1 MERSIFIK
9 WVEKYFNPIVKKV
22 VEKVNGTKNP
32 LTYLHKSM
40 LNRDYST
47 DLKWS
52 SLSSNNTNV
61 AADIVPLDSPV
72 PLKRRDAISK
82 ASGDIPKLGMKLY
95 LNERTMSDLN
105 ILQYR
110 TGSENEIVKKLFR
123 DTQKCIVGVNET
135 LEYMFLQ
142 GLSSGVTSITD
153 ENNPGVAV
161 RIDFGYK
168 SSNKYGAELPWSNPD
183 AKPLDDIEKIQTAA
197 TANGDSIRYLMMDKQ
212 TFNVFKKN
220 KQVKEEYAAFM
231 DFSGQNIPTPNL
243 DKVNQTLNANYGV
256 EIQIVDRSVVFEK
269 DGVRTAK
276 KPWEQNMVVF
286 LTDLQVGTLT
296 YGQLAEELH
305 PVAGVEYQKADEF
318 ILLSK
323 YRKNDPLR
331 EFTSSQ
337 ALALPVIDNVD
348 SIYLL
353 DSEEAVIDEQTEGDE
368 TFSYDGDEYALQDVK
383 DALLAVDG
391 RFKVDGLTDAQLLAK
406 INNLNEE
413 QIAIF
418 EEALGDPIDNE
429 G

>member
-1 MERSIFIK
+1 MFIK
-9 WVEKYFNPIVKKV
+9 WVQKYFGPIAKKV
-22 VEKVNGTKNP
+22 VEKINGTKNP

-40 LNRDYST
+40 LSRDYST
-47 DLKWS
+47 DLKWN
-52 SLSSNNTNV
+52 SLSSNNTMV
-61 AADIVPLDSPV
+61 AADIVALDSPL
-72 PLKRRDAISK
+72 PLKKRDALSK

-95 LNERTMSDLN
+95 LNERLMSDLN
-105 ILQYR
+105 ILQNR
-110 TGSENEIVKKLFR
+110 KGSDNEIIKKLFG
-123 DTQKCIVGVNET
+123 DTKKCTVGVYET

-153 ENNPGVAV
+153 ENNPGIAI

-168 SSNKYGAELPWSNPD
+168 ETNKYGAEIPWSNPN

-197 TANGDSIRYLMMDKQ
+197 SANGDSIRYIMMDKQ

-220 KQVKEEYAAFM
+220 QQVRESYAM
-231 DFSGQNIPTPNL
+231 YMGFSITKDTIIPTPDL
-243 DKVNQTLNANYGV
+243 TKVNQALSANYGV
-256 EIQIVDRSVVFEK
+256 EIQVTDRSVVFEK
-269 DGVRTAK
+269 NGVRTVK

-305 PVAGVEYQKADEF
+305 PVDGVQYQKVDDF

-337 ALALPVIDNVD
+337 ALVLPVIDNVD
-348 SIYLL
+348 SIYTL
-353 DSEEAVIDEQTEGDE
+353 DSEEAATDEQTEGDE
-368 TFSYDGDEYALQDVK
+368 NFDYNGEVYTLEAVKAALKTV
-383 DALLAVDG
+383 DA
-391 RFKVDGLTDAQLLAK
+391 RFKVDGLTDTQLLAK
-406 INNLNEE
+406 INNLNAE

-418 EEALGDPIDNE
+418 EEALGEPVE
-429 G
+429 VES

>member
-1 MERSIFIK
+1 MFIK
-9 WVEKYFNPIVKKV
+9 WVQKYFAPIAKKV
-22 VEKVNGTKNP
+22 VEKINGTKNP

-40 LNRDYST
+40 LSREYST

-52 SLSSNNTNV
+52 SLSSNNTMV
-61 AADIVPLDSPV
+61 AADIVSLDSPL
-72 PLKRRDAISK
+72 PLKKRDALSK

-105 ILQYR
+105 ILQNR
-110 TGSENEIVKKLFR
+110 AGSESEIIKKLFR
-123 DTQKCIVGVNET
+123 DTQKCTVGINET

-142 GLSSGVTSITD
+142 ALSSGYTSITD

-168 SSNKYGAELPWSNPD
+168 SSNKYGAELPWSDSD

-197 TANGDSIRYLMMDKQ
+197 SANGDSIRYIMMDKQ

-220 KQVKEEYAAFM
+220 KQVRESYAM
-231 DFSGQNIPTPNL
+231 YMGFSITKDTVMPTPDL
-243 DKVNQTLNANYGV
+243 TKINQSLSANYGI
-256 EIQIVDRSVVFEK
+256 EIQVVDRSVVFEK
-269 DGVRTAK
+269 DGVRTVK

-305 PVAGVEYQKADEF
+305 PVAGVEYQKVDDF

-323 YRKNDPLR
+323 YRKSDPLR

-337 ALALPVIDNVD
+337 ALVLPVIDNVD

-353 DSEEAVIDEQTEGDE
+353 DSEEAATDEQTEGDAN
-368 TFSYDGDEYALQDVK
+368 FDYNGDTYTLTAVK
-383 DALLAVDG
+383 DALKAVDG
-391 RFKVDGLTDAQLLAK
+391 RIKVDGLTDEELLAK
-406 INNLNEE
+406 INNLNEA
-413 QIAIF
+413 QIATF
-418 EEALGDPIDNE
+418 EENLGEPLP
-429 G
+429 

>member
-1 MERSIFIK
+1 MFIK
-9 WVEKYFNPIVKKV
+9 WVQKYFGPIAKKV
-22 VEKVNGTKNP
+22 VEKINGTKNP

-40 LNRDYST
+40 LSREYST
-47 DLKWS
+47 DLKWI
-52 SLSSNNTNV
+52 SLSSNNTMV
-61 AADIVPLDSPV
+61 AADIVSLDSPL
-72 PLKRRDAISK
+72 PLKKRDALSK

-105 ILQYR
+105 ILQSR
-110 TGSENEIVKKLFR
+110 AGSDSEIIKKLFR
-123 DTQKCIVGVNET
+123 DTQKCTVGVNET

-153 ENNPGVAV
+153 ENNPGIAV

-168 SSNKYGAELPWSNPD
+168 ASNKYGAELPWSNPD
-183 AKPLDDIEKIQTAA
+183 SKPLDDIEKIQTAA
-197 TANGDSIRYLMMDKQ
+197 SANGDSIRYIMMDKQ

-220 KQVKEEYAAFM
+220 KQVRESYAM
-231 DFSGQNIPTPNL
+231 YMGFSITKDTIMPTPDL
-243 DKVNQTLNANYGV
+243 AKINQSLSANYGI
-256 EIQIVDRSVVFEK
+256 EIQVIDRSVVFEK
-269 DGVRTAK
+269 DGVRTVK

-305 PVAGVEYQKADEF
+305 PVAGVEYQKVDDF

-353 DSEEAVIDEQTEGDE
+353 DSEEAATDEQTEGDE